1 MKQTIVV
8 ESKVEAST
16 KVEPRPK
23 TKIIEVSKAIRV
35 RSERH
40 KQEMRNKSDKQEPGK
55 AKRKK

>member
-8 ESKVEAST
+8 ESRVGAST

-23 TKIIEVSKAIRV
+23 TKIIEVTKAIRV

-40 KQEMRNKSDKQEPGK
+40 K
-55 AKRKK
+55 